1 VAEVAEKEKTQ
12 QTNETFFESFASYCA
27 MFAIVI
33 FAWTFVFQNY
43 MVPSGSML
51 KTILI
56 GDHLFVDRLTFGE
69 KTAWAPFVHHRD
81 VQRGDI
87 IVFRK
92 PVYQPG
98 IDATDA
104 DGTPQYTTLVKRVI
118 GVPGDHI
125 RLQDGVVYLNGKPQ
139 VEPLA
144 TKPDSFEPYRDDF
157 PNVPVPDGI
166 GVAALWSV
174 DLPSHIQ
181 NGDLV
186 VPPGEYF
193 AMGDNRPNSLDSRFW
208 GFVPRENILG
218 RPLFVYWSYD
228 MPEQQDEIT
237 GLGPRLADLLHTAA
251 TFFQKTRWSRTFH
264 RIV

>member
-1 VAEVAEKEKTQ
+1 MAEKNQ

-27 MFAIVI
+27 MFAVVI

-43 MVPSGSML
+43 MVPTGSML

-69 KTAWAPFVHHRD
+69 KTSWAPFVHHRD
-81 VQRGDI
+81 IHRGDI
-87 IVFRK
+87 IVFIK
-92 PVYQPG
+92 PHE
-98 IDATDA
+98 TNL
-104 DGTPQYTTLVKRVI
+104 TLVKRVI
-118 GVPGDHI
+118 GIPGDHI
-125 RLQDGVVYLNGKPQ
+125 HLQDGVVYLNGKPQ

-144 TKPDSFEPYRDDF
+144 AKPDFFEPYRDDF

-166 GVAALWSV
+166 GVTSTWAV

-181 NGDLV
+181 NGDLI
-186 VPPGEYF
+186 VPPGQYF
-193 AMGDNRPNSLDSRFW
+193 AMGDNRPNSLDSRYW

-218 RPLFVYWSYD
+218 RPLFVYWSYN
-228 MPEQQDEIT
+228 MPEQADEIT

-264 RIV
+264 RVV

>member
-1 VAEVAEKEKTQ
+1 MAGKEKTQ

-27 MFAIVI
+27 MFAVVI
-33 FAWTFVFQNY
+33 FAWTFVFQNF
-43 MVPSGSML
+43 MVPTGSML

-81 VQRGDI
+81 VRRGDI
-87 IVFRK
+87 IVFIK
-92 PVYQPG
+92 PHE
-98 IDATDA
+98 TNL
-104 DGTPQYTTLVKRVI
+104 TLVKRVVGI
-118 GVPGDHI
+118 PGDHI
-125 RLQDGVVYLNGKPQ
+125 HLQDGVVYLNGKPQ

-144 TKPDSFEPYRDDF
+144 AKPDFFEPYRDDF
-157 PNVPVPDGI
+157 PNVPVPDNI
-166 GVAALWSV
+166 GVTSTWAV

-181 NGDLV
+181 NNDLV

-228 MPEQQDEIT
+228 MPEQEDEIT
-237 GLGPRLADLLHTAA
+237 GLGPRLADLLHTTA

-264 RIV
+264 RVV